1 MDEYGI
7 TKKKKKK
14 KKKEEEMKKRHEIDP
29 KKREVVIQGT
39 LLCWLLTHATSM
51 TPPPHVQATSMT
63 PPPHVQAT
71 LLKILAQVD
80 HKVCS
85 CVLCVTGSYNSE

>member
-14 KKKEEEMKKRHEIDP
+14 KKKEEEVKRWHEIDP

-51 TPPPHVQATSMT
+51 TPPPHVQAS
-63 PPPHVQAT
+63 
-71 LLKILAQVD
+71 LLKILALVD
-80 HKVCS
+80 HKVRS
-85 CVLCVTGSYNSE
+85 CVLCVTGS